1 MIPLSDTA
9 PRKGLPVVLWTLIAL
24 NGLVFWL
31 EESLP
36 GPALH
41 RFIELYA
48 LVPARY
54 TLPEWAAAS
63 GLQAHSYWPF
73 LTYMFIHG
81 GWLHIAG
88 NMWFLWI
95 FGDNVEDRMGHLRF
109 LIFYLLCGIGAA
121 LFYVLLKPGSTLPAL
136 GASGA
141 ISGVMGAY
149 ILLYPR
155 ARVLTLVPVFFLPLL
170 VEIPAVFFLGVW
182 FLFQFFAGTFSLFTP
197 HLQGGVAWWAH
208 IGGFVL
214 GMVLLPL
221 FLERPRGLSDGLRVD
236 EHVFPRTS

>member
-1 MIPLSDTA
+1 MIPLRDTA
-9 PRKGLPVVLWTLIAL
+9 PRKGVPVVLWTLIAL

-31 EESLP
+31 EEALP

-54 TLPEWAAAS
+54 TLPDWAAAH
-63 GLQAHSYWPF
+63 GLQAHSYWPV

-81 GWLHIAG
+81 GWLHIIG
-88 NMWFLWI
+88 NMWFLWV
-95 FGDNVEDRMGHLRF
+95 FGTSVENRLGHRRF
-109 LIFYLLCGIGAA
+109 LILYLLCGIGAA
-121 LFYVLLKPGSTLPAL
+121 VFYVLLKPGSMVPAL

-141 ISGVMGAY
+141 ISGVMGAH

-155 ARVLTLVPVFFLPLL
+155 ARVLTLIPVFFFPLL
-170 VEIPAVFFLGVW
+170 LEIPAVFFLGFW
-182 FLFQFFAGTFSLFTP
+182 FLFQFLAGTVSVITP
-197 HLQGGVAWWAH
+197 HVQGGVAWWAH
-208 IGGFVL
+208 IGGFVV

-221 FLERPRGLSDGLRVD
+221 FTRNSRVSARPLSSEHLFRRGS
-236 EHVFPRTS
+236 

>member
-1 MIPLSDTA
+1 MFPLRDTA
-9 PRKGLPVVLWTLIAL
+9 PRKGIPVVLWTLVAL
-24 NGLVFWL
+24 NGLVFWF
-31 EESLP
+31 EESIP

-48 LVPARY
+48 LVPSRY
-54 TLPEWAAAS
+54 TSPEWAVAS

-81 GWLHIAG
+81 GWLHIIG

-95 FGDNVEDRMGHLRF
+95 FGDNVEDRLGHLRF
-109 LIFYLLCGIGAA
+109 LIFYLLCGIGSA
-121 LFYVLLKPGSTLPAL
+121 LFYVLLEPGSMVPTL

-155 ARVLTLVPVFFLPLL
+155 ARVLTLIPVFFLPLL

-182 FLFQFFAGTFSLFTP
+182 FLFQFLAGTFSLVTP
-197 HLQGGVAWWAH
+197 HVEGGVAWWAH

-214 GMVLLPL
+214 GMVLLP
-221 FLERPRGLSDGLRVD
+221 FFARNSRESARPFSG
-236 EHVFPRTS
+236 EHLLHPWS